1 MPPVTQEH
9 LPEGF
14 LVRHNMFGT
23 FRPFQ
28 YVTFATY
35 IFMYLSYLNDSNLL
49 NRVIPNI
56 DRLFTDVI
64 YASLNLHRLSTLSQ
78 ERKSCAKF
86 ARIGNQLYTISNNLT
101 FTLVARRYKQIG
113 TNTIY
118 STIKQAFLISFP

>member
-1 MPPVTQEH
+1 
-9 LPEGF
+9 
-14 LVRHNMFGT
+14 
-23 FRPFQ
+23 
-28 YVTFATY
+28 
-35 IFMYLSYLNDSNLL
+35 MYLSYLNDSNLL